1 MKENTIKSRW
11 EHPYTYNPKYSKR
24 VAYFCMEYGIDQALK
39 TYSGGLGFLTGS
51 HMRSAFDLRQ
61 NMIGIGMLW
70 KYGYYDQHRNTDF
83 TTSAIWIEKRYN
95 FLEDTGI
102 VVSVRIKNNHEVK
115 VRAYLLK
122 PEIFNTIPIYFLST
136 DLPENDHMSQTIT
149 HKLYDGN
156 HVTRIAQSIVL
167 GIGGAKVVDA
177 LGGADVYHINEG
189 HALPVISHLFK
200 KYESLEEVKKRF
212 VFTTHTPEL
221 AGNEE
226 RETGLLLNM
235 GFFDGVEDNP
245 DVKKL
250 YENKHSVNYTLTALK
265 TARIANGVS
274 KIHTGVSRE
283 MWGGHEGIC
292 PIIPITN
299 AQNGTYWQDRK
310 ILKAFDEQDMQAYNR
325 RKFYMKKRLFK
336 YVSDETGKIFDTD
349 ILTIVWARR
358 FAGYKRANLIT
369 RDYDRFIRLIE
380 NTERPVQI
388 IWAGKPYPLDQ
399 SGVDEFN
406 ELVWLLRDIPNCATL
421 TSYELHLSKLL
432 KTGSDVWLNNPR
444 IPREAS
450 GTSGMTAAMNGSIN
464 FSTWDGWIAEF
475 AKDKENCFV
484 IPPIE
489 NGYSVEEVD
498 QRDQQHLLEVLEQ
511 EIAPLYYDQPEKWH
525 QMRIRAMEDVRPAFE
540 SDRMADEYYELLYN
554 S

>member
-1 MKENTIKSRW
+1 MTKAKW
-11 EHPYTYNPKYSKR
+11 EHPYTYNQEYSKR
-24 VAYFCMEYGIDQALK
+24 TAYFCMEYGIDQTLK
-39 TYSGGLGFLTGS
+39 IYSGGLGFLAGS
-51 HMRSAFDLRQ
+51 HMRSAFDQRQ
-61 NMIGIGMLW
+61 NLIGIGMLW
-70 KYGYYDQHRNTDF
+70 KYGYYDQQRNPDF
-83 TTSAIWIEKRYN
+83 TMSSTWIEKRYN

-115 VRAYLLK
+115 VKAYLLK
-122 PEIFNTIPIYFLST
+122 PEVFNTVPIYFLST

-167 GIGGAKVVDA
+167 GLGGAKVVEA
-177 LGGADVYHINEG
+177 LGGADIYHINEG

-200 KYESLEEVKKRF
+200 KHETLEEVRKRF

-235 GFFDGVEDNP
+235 GFFDGVENNP
-245 DVKKL
+245 DVKAL
-250 YENKHSVNYTLTALK
+250 YENRHMVNYTLTALK

-274 KIHTGVSRE
+274 KIHAKVSQD
-283 MWGGHEGIC
+283 MWSGNEGIC
-292 PIIPITN
+292 SIIPITN
-299 AQNGTYWQDRK
+299 AQNAAYWQDRK
-310 ILKAFDEQDMQAYNR
+310 TLKAFDEKNMQAYNR

-336 YVSDETGKIFDTD
+336 YVSDETGKIFDPD
-349 ILTIVWARR
+349 ILTMVWARR

-369 RDYDRFIRLIE
+369 RDYDRFRRLLE
-380 NTERPVQI
+380 DTERPIQI

-406 ELVWLLRDIPNCATL
+406 ELVWKIRDIPNCATL
-421 TSYELHLSKLL
+421 TGYELHLSKLL
-432 KTGSDVWLNNPR
+432 KTGSDIWLNNPR

-450 GTSGMTAAMNGSIN
+450 GTSGMTAAMNGSVN

-475 AKDKENCFV
+475 ARDGENSFI
-484 IPPIE
+484 IPPVE
-489 NGYSVEEVD
+489 DGLSVDEVD
-498 QRDQQHLLEVLEQ
+498 HRDQVHLMEVLEKD
-511 EIAPLYYDQPEKWH
+511 IIPTYYDQPERWH
-525 QMRIRAMEDVRPAFE
+525 EIRTQAMIDVRPAFE
-540 SDRMADEYYELLYN
+540 SDRMADEYYRLLYN
-554 S
+554 GE